1 MRIFAISDLHVD
13 HAENAR
19 WVSQLSNWDYQ
30 DDVLIC
36 AGDIAHNLRD
46 VRTALTSLRKCFRS
60 VAYVPGNHELW
71 VKPEPDRDSLQ
82 KFQEIQ
88 RLAAEC
94 GAHTGP
100 LRLDSLSLVPV
111 LGWYDYSFGLPSEEL
126 LARWADYHMCV
137 WPKDFDQ
144 QRITEYFLAE
154 TPAFVPEHGRR
165 VISFSHFVPR
175 QDLLRTSGSA
185 VSLLRPVLGSQ
196 AIDAHIRKLGSFMH
210 IYGHYHVNQRTE
222 RENII
227 YVNNAFGYP
236 RESYISAKRLVCIVG
251 DE

>member
-13 HAENAR
+13 HVENAR

-36 AGDIAHNLRD
+36 AGDIAHNLLD
-46 VRTALTSLRKCFRS
+46 IRTALTSLRGCFRS

-100 LRLDSLSLVPV
+100 LRL
-111 LGWYDYSFGLPSEEL
+111 E
-126 LARWADYHMCV
+126 
-137 WPKDFDQ
+137 
-144 QRITEYFLAE
+144 I
-154 TPAFVPEHGRR
+154 GR
-165 VISFSHFVPR
+165 
-175 QDLLRTSGSA
+175 
-185 VSLLRPVLGSQ
+185 
-196 AIDAHIRKLGSFMH
+196 AH
-210 IYGHYHVNQRTE
+210 V
-222 RENII
+222 
-227 YVNNAFGYP
+227 
-236 RESYISAKRLVCIVG
+236 
-251 DE
+251 